1 LSQLHNTLLKCGY
14 EYVNAK
20 RLSNATLL
28 KSLDK
33 STGFYVKKY
42 HTSMGAFE
50 LALSFPG
57 DPHIELP
64 HALLLS
70 YPEPL
75 QGRLIPH
82 VNFGNI
88 LCYVQE
94 MEADWDPNDLATT
107 YQAVDNQIRTTLIES
122 IAKVE
127 AGDASAAALE
137 GEFGAYWLHEGTV
150 YLLSDLKRSD
160 RLQCRIAKP
169 TDTPEKPNPQ
179 SGRFELISSNQQDD
193 EDCQNWLSQRKL
205 KAASSVAFPA
215 HYVRV
220 KPSKLVG
227 EKWPPDNFKSLLK
240 WLSEVDPSARARIAE
255 CIAKNQVKTHVI
267 LLDVAQQ
274 EVVGVFIEL
283 NLRALALAQY
293 FSAKT
298 TSKKRK
304 TSVPKISKLAASLS
318 SSRATMAF
326 HRLKV
331 VQTDRNTIL
340 SRNRKRPEVG
350 DLRSKQIALVG
361 CGTIGGHIA
370 SLLLRGG
377 AGCGSAAFDLFDGDT
392 FSPGNFGRHYLSTSD
407 IDENKSVALAKA
419 LTSSTHLAHNINGK
433 GQNFSIT
440 TRELEKYD
448 IVLDATGR
456 PPVAKRLA
464 SVAREIAGAR
474 PILIHGFNDGNGR
487 ASKVVVDDGER
498 CYGCML
504 AEKAFYKDGID
515 MRFKNIELQGEKRI
529 SCGSTYTPYDASVS
543 IITAGM
549 MQEAALNCLEKQ
561 FPWTYS
567 EHIFDGSRSK
577 RSRHIPNQAGCK
589 ICNAEL

>member
-1 LSQLHNTLLKCGY
+1 MF
-14 EYVNAK
+14 VDAK
-20 RLSNATLL
+20 RLPSATLL
-28 KSLDK
+28 QVLDK
-33 STGFYVKKY
+33 STGFYVKEY
-42 HTSMGAFE
+42 HTSMGVFE

-64 HALLLS
+64 HAILLS

-107 YQAVDNQIRTTLIES
+107 YQAVDNQIQTTLVES

-137 GEFGAYWLHEGTV
+137 GEFGAYWLHEGTI
-150 YLLSDLKRSD
+150 YLLSDLRQSD
-160 RLQCRIAKP
+160 QLQCRIAKP
-169 TDTPEKPNPQ
+169 TDTSEKPDPQ
-179 SGRFELISSNQQDD
+179 NGRFELISSSQQDGA
-193 EDCQNWLSQRKL
+193 DCQNWLSQRNL
-205 KAASSVAFPA
+205 KADSSVAFPA

-227 EKWPPDNFKSLLK
+227 EKWPPNSLKSLLK

-267 LLDVAQQ
+267 LLDVAHQ
-274 EVVGVFIEL
+274 EVVGIFIEL

-293 FSAKT
+293 SPAKK
-298 TSKKRK
+298 TSKKGK
-304 TSVPKISKLAASLS
+304 PSGPKISKLAASLS
-318 SSRATMAF
+318 SLRATTSF

-350 DLRSKQIALVG
+350 DLRNKRIALIG
-361 CGTIGGHIA
+361 CGTIGGHVAALI
-370 SLLLRGG
+370 LRGG
-377 AGCGSAAFDLFDGDT
+377 AGCGSAALDLFDGDT
-392 FSPGNFGRHYLSTSD
+392 FSPGNVGRHYLSTSD
-407 IDENKSVALAKA
+407 IGKNKSIALAKA
-419 LTSSTHLAHNINGK
+419 LTSSMHLAHNINGK
-433 GQNFSIT
+433 GEKFSIT
-440 TRELEKYD
+440 TSELEKYD

-464 SVAREIAGAR
+464 ALAREISGAR

-487 ASKVVVDDGER
+487 ASKVVIDDGKR
-498 CYGCML
+498 CYGCMV

-515 MRFKNIELQGEKRI
+515 IRFRDIELQGEKRI
-529 SCGSTYTPYDASVS
+529 NCGSTYTPYDASVS

-549 MQEAALNCLEKQ
+549 MQEAALNCLEEQ

-567 EHIFDGSRSK
+567 EHLFDGSRSK

-589 ICNAEL
+589 ICNAKL